1 MTEAEVL
8 KVIVNHLRSFSALGF
23 NQQNLQLPN
32 EDQMFLAPADKIW
45 CRASIQYADSR
56 IVSVG
61 SKPCKRSYG
70 IINIQ
75 CFASKGSGILDL
87 AKFCDAWTQHL
98 EFKQIDKLEIR
109 IVHAPQDLQDD
120 NFYGKILRAE
130 FQVG

>member
-8 KVIVNHLRSFSALGF
+8 KVIVNLLRSFNALGF
-23 NQQNLQLPN
+23 NQQHLQLPN
-32 EDQMFLAPADKIW
+32 EDQIFVAPTDKIW

-61 SKPCKRSYG
+61 SKPCKRNYG

-75 CFASKGSGILDL
+75 CFAPKGSGILDL
-87 AKFCDAWTQHL
+87 AKFCDAWISHL
-98 EFKQIDKLEIR
+98 EFWQKDHLEIR
-109 IVHAPQDLQDD
+109 IAHAPQDMQDD
-120 NFYGKILRAE
+120 NFYGKILRVE